1 MGSQYTAQLCVTRKL
16 PTQAVAAVLANVF
29 SLAFVLHGNTPVQ
42 GERRGTQAAALAF
55 TGDAAAALDEFSKP
69 LWQALG
75 GAGGGE
81 AGLQAALEAQA
92 AQQTTRKRTASA
104 PRTTTAA
111 AEEEEGRRGSAQ
123 ARRRR
128 ARTLARRR

>member
-1 MGSQYTAQLCVTRKL
+1 MGSQYTAQLCVARKL

-81 AGLQAALEAQA
+81 AALQAALEALPA
-92 AQQTTRKRTASA
+92 AYR
-104 PRTTTAA
+104 PRVMLDVDAA
-111 AEEEEGRRGSAQ
+111 AFVAPEGM
-123 ARRRR
+123 
-128 ARTLARRR
+128 

>member
-1 MGSQYTAQLCVTRKL
+1 MGSQYTAQLCVARKL

-29 SLAFVLHGNTPVQ
+29 SLSFVLHGNTPAQ
-42 GERRGTQAAALAF
+42 SERRGTQAAALAF

-81 AGLQAALEAQA
+81 AALQAALEALPA
-92 AQQTTRKRTASA
+92 AYR
-104 PRTTTAA
+104 PRVMLDVDAA
-111 AEEEEGRRGSAQ
+111 AFVAPEGM
-123 ARRRR
+123 
-128 ARTLARRR
+128 

>member
-1 MGSQYTAQLCVTRKL
+1 MGSQYTAQLCVARKL

-75 GAGGGE
+75 AGGGE
-81 AGLQAALEAQA
+81 AALQAALEALPA
-92 AQQTTRKRTASA
+92 AYR
-104 PRTTTAA
+104 PRVMLDVDAA
-111 AEEEEGRRGSAQ
+111 AFVAPEG
-123 ARRRR
+123 
-128 ARTLARRR
+128 L